1 MRGKIEKNIFNV
13 YGDSNQLVYSTP
25 IKQSNNYVYFDT
37 NINKDFIGLLKQTI
51 PKGSVL
57 VCDYDQSF
65 LTLGFKNPQMCKPGG
80 ICLYHGGNGNGGEDV
95 DYITREYEFLSTQL
109 YKDHCEIILK
119 LKESALEKLK
129 HIISENK
136 DETKEIFG
144 SFKIVENRKEGGR
157 IIHTLDII
165 ASSLKSGSTDDVS
178 ASPTVYNFHTHPVSA
193 YKMYKV
199 KYGPPS
205 VQDYTSI
212 YTLCKTYHCVVHFV
226 ASIEGIYIVY
236 LLPGVKGSKTNIIK
250 TIEKNFKYNE
260 KKVELRA
267 YIDKLNSMEIF
278 SISLLDWQDPT
289 LRTGIPIQFRKS
301 GEWGNCKIRDD

>member
-1 MRGKIEKNIFNV
+1 MKGKIEKNVFNV
-13 YGDSNQLVYSTP
+13 YGDSNTLIYSTP
-25 IKQSNNYVYFDT
+25 IKTSNNYIYFDSR
-37 NINKDFIGLLKQTI
+37 IDKQFIGLLKQTI
-51 PKGSVL
+51 PKGTVL

-65 LTLGFKNPQMCKPGG
+65 ITLGFKNPQMCPDG
-80 ICLYHGGNGNGGEDV
+80 ICLYDSGDANSAEDT
-95 DYITREYEFLSTQL
+95 DYIAREYEFLSTQL
-109 YKDHCEIILK
+109 HKEHCEIILK
-119 LKESALEKLK
+119 LKESALEKMK
-129 HIISENK
+129 HIISDNK

-144 SFKIVENRKEGGR
+144 SFKIVDNRKERGN

-165 ASSLKSGSTDDVS
+165 ESSLKSGSTDDVS

-236 LLPGVKGSKTNIIK
+236 LLTDVKGSDKSIINK
-250 TIEKNFKYNE
+250 IEKHFRYNE
-260 KKVELRA
+260 KKVELYD
-267 YIDKLNSMEIF
+267 YIDKLNSMDIF
-278 SISLLDWQDPT
+278 RVTLVGWQDPT